1 VGDREVTIM
10 TKYLGAVVSAAA
22 ILWGATAAQAQTK
35 VNADAAAIADFT
47 KRVNDYAA
55 FEKKLDA
62 TIKEPSAD
70 SQPQAFLEH
79 QRALAKLLQKAR
91 ASAKPGDLCPGA
103 MRSVIRRL
111 IASVLRGPGGAQVRR
126 SILDENPGNMV
137 LTINSEYPDD
147 APFATVPP
155 QILQGLPRLPEALEY
170 RFLGKRLLL
179 IDSHARVVADIIERV
194 FP

>member
-1 VGDREVTIM
+1 M
-10 TKYLGAVVSAAA
+10 TRYFRAFVWAAA
-22 ILWGATAAQAQTK
+22 ILWAAGAFAAQTK

-62 TIKEPSAD
+62 TIKEPSPG
-70 SQPQAFLEH
+70 SEPQAFLAH
-79 QRALAKLLQKAR
+79 QRTLARLLQKSR
-91 ASAKPGDLCPGA
+91 AGAKPGDLCPKP
-103 MRSVIRRL
+103 MRAVIRRL
-111 IASVLRGPGGAQVRR
+111 IASVFHAPGGAQVKR

-137 LTINSEYPDD
+137 LTINSEYPDN

-155 QILQGLPRLPEALEY
+155 QILQGLPKLPDVLEY
-170 RFLGKRLLL
+170 RFIGKRLLL
-179 IDSHARVVADIIERV
+179 IDSHARIVADIIERV

>member
-1 VGDREVTIM
+1 M
-10 TKYLGAVVSAAA
+10 TKYPGAIVAVAA
-22 ILWGATAAQAQTK
+22 ILWAAAATGQAQTR

-62 TIKEPSAD
+62 TITEPPSNA
-70 SQPQAFLEH
+70 QPEAFLDH
-79 QRALAKLLQKAR
+79 QRALAKLLQKSR
-91 ASAKPGDLCPGA
+91 ASAKPGDLCPKP
-103 MRSVIRRL
+103 MRAVIRRL
-111 IASVLRGPGGAQVRR
+111 IASVLHGPGGAQVKR

-137 LTINSEYPDD
+137 LTINSEYPDN

-155 QILQGLPRLPEALEY
+155 QVLQGLPRLPDVLEY
-170 RFLGKRLLL
+170 RFIGKRLLL
-179 IDSHARVVADIIERV
+179 IDSHARVVADIVERV